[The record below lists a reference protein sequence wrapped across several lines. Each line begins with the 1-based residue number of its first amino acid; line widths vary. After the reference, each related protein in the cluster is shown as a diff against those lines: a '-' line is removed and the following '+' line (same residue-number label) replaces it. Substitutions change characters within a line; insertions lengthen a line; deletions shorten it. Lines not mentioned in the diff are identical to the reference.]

1 MGLKVLQISTV
12 CGSGS
17 VGRIVVDIYEAL
29 LKNGDKGCIAYGRRK
44 EYRRIA
50 LAQTGIWGCM
60 CFRRFLGGSM
70 GLRQKD
76 RPSG

>member
-29 LKNGDKGCIAYGRRK
+29 LKNMELI
-44 EYRRIA
+44 
-50 LAQTGIWGCM
+50 QTQQEG
-60 CFRRFLGGSM
+60 
-70 GLRQKD
+70 
-76 RPSG
+76 